1 MIDQNPKG
9 SKLAQFFREY
19 RQEIKFFGIF
29 TTILVVTYLLL
40 NTDAVADRVSRPL
53 TVGETFIAAKI
64 LNVVGFP
71 NDQRELYISG
81 TQGNPFRMQVLNT
94 CNGLFES
101 VIFLAAFFAI
111 QIPWRRKLGWMAGG
125 FIFFHI
131 INELRLVS
139 LFIIG
144 SKFSADTFVFF
155 HETFWNF
162 AIVIVALCTFIFC
175 AYHASKSTLPRPGTE
190 AA

>member
-9 SKLAQFFREY
+9 SKLSQFFREY
-19 RQEIKFFGIF
+19 RQEIKFFVTF
-29 TTILVVTYLLL
+29 STILVSTYLLL
-40 NTDAVADRVSRPL
+40 NTNLVADNISRPL
-53 TVGETFIAAKI
+53 TVAETYVAAKV
-64 LNVVGFP
+64 LNVIGFP
-71 NDQRELYISG
+71 NTQRELFING
-81 TQGNPFRMQVLNT
+81 AEGNNFRMQVLNT

-125 FIFFHI
+125 FIFFHMV
-131 INELRLVS
+131 NELRLVS
-139 LFIIG
+139 LFVIG
-144 SKFSADTFVFF
+144 SKFSTETFVFF

-175 AYHASKSTLPRPGTE
+175 AYHASKNPVPKKGAE
-190 AA
+190 VA